1 MATVAPLA
9 AQVGVQALCEGGNA
23 YDAAVAAALAETVL
37 QPPKCGLAG
46 DLVAICHSPASGVQA
61 LVSIGGAAAA
71 LAEAVHRNGGL
82 PPTGALSAGVPGA
95 PAGYAALAERGR
107 LGLPR
112 LAAPARDLA
121 LRGFFWTR
129 VVDVLTR
136 ESQDLLR
143 RENPDGCVYLPGGEP
158 PAEGSVLRLPG
169 LARLLDLFVDDGADL
184 FAGEPGRA
192 LCEEVSRRGGVLTA
206 ADLTTATAEW
216 CDPVQADVDGVRL
229 YATPAPTHGPSL
241 LHAVQRAGTRPTA
254 DALWQTVRSVT
265 DDRRAT
271 LGDTRGDG
279 GTSVVGAAD
288 GEGNTVVLV
297 HSNSFPRYG
306 SGIVVRDYDL
316 VVSNRAGRGFNAE
329 DGHPNFPAPGR
340 RPATT
345 LHAWALDRGDDS
357 PMLGATHGGE
367 NQMPWNAQLLVRV
380 LSGTAPVD
388 AMLAPLWQVEPA
400 APDALTVERDLPDDD
415 KRALAGA
422 GAELTEVDSWSLR
435 SGFQLVTVGAGGP
448 SAISDLRTI
457 GAAAAW

>member
-1 MATVAPLA
+1 VAPVA
-9 AQVGVQALCEGGNA
+9 AQVGVQALRDGGNA

-46 DLVAICHSPASGVQA
+46 DLVAICHSPAAGVQA

-71 LAEAVHRNGGL
+71 LADTVRREGKL

-95 PAGYAALAERGR
+95 PAGYAALANRGR
-107 LGLPR
+107 LGLSR

-121 LRGFFWTR
+121 LRGFVWTR

-143 RENPDGCVYLPGGEP
+143 RENPDGCVYLPDDAP

-169 LARLLDLFVDDGADL
+169 LARLLDDFAETGASLFS
-184 FAGEPGRA
+184 GEPGKV
-192 LCEEVSRRGGVLTA
+192 LCEEVSRRGGVLTQ
-206 ADLTTATAEW
+206 ADLATSTAEW
-216 CDPVQADVDGVRL
+216 CDPVQADIDGVRL

-241 LHAVQRAGTRPTA
+241 CDVVQRAEKGGSA
-254 DALWQTVRSVT
+254 AALWQVVRSAT
-265 DDRRAT
+265 QTRRAT
-271 LGDTRGDG
+271 LGDVRGGG

-288 GEGNTVVLV
+288 ADGNTVVVV

-306 SGIVVRDYDL
+306 SGIVLRDYDL
-316 VVSNRAGRGFNAE
+316 VVSNRAGRGFSAVE
-329 DGHPNFPAPGR
+329 GHPNFPAPGK

-345 LHAWALDRGDDS
+345 LHAWGLDRGDGA

-367 NQMPWNAQLLVRV
+367 NQMPWNAQLLVRI
-380 LSGTAPVD
+380 LGGTAPAE
-388 AMLAPLWQVEPA
+388 AMLAPLWQVD
-400 APDALTVERDLPDDD
+400 PDDAALTVERDLPARE
-415 KRALAGA
+415 KQALTAAGA
-422 GAELTEVDSWSLR
+422 RLTEADSLSLR
-435 SGFQLVTVGAGGP
+435 SGFQLVTVSPAGP
-448 SAISDLRTI
+448 MAMSDLRTI